1 MGDKN
6 ETWTPNYD
14 NCDKVSDRCPV
25 EYTIYQ
31 DYLSEP
37 ASGFFAI
44 AFALL
49 FLAQILQGFRAKT
62 WSYMIWLGI
71 GTVFEVAGHVG
82 RFGLGRNP
90 WQQNVFIVQYLTL
103 LLAPTLVAA
112 AISVTFKHLVVWY
125 GARWSL
131 LKPRLYPLVF
141 VGTDFIS
148 IFIQIIGG
156 GLTAMQSMGKG
167 SETTQKLGEALV
179 IGGVAFQVANM
190 LCCGGLMLLYA
201 RRRKQA
207 MKQRDPLMG
216 NATDMYTTGMPTRGR
231 VPVAREEATLKEA
244 KRVKWFVYALGI
256 AYTCI
261 IIRCAYR
268 IAETVPDIGVDV
280 LRNETLFIV
289 FDATMMLIS
298 IGAVTILHP
307 CFFFPYL
314 GLRKKQKNQSKVYE
328 GYRMESSSALTSLE
342 LVTPNGNV
350 SDDAVQ
356 LQNLDQRFESR
367 ASDAQFSLPPVDG
380 GRKAYLF
387 LAACWV
393 VEAVTFGFGFS
404 FGVFQEYYSHHEPFA
419 GSNSIAAIGTTT
431 TGMLY
436 LGAPFVVII
445 CRFYPRQARWFT
457 YAGLFVTSLAM
468 VMSSFCTTVPQLIAT
483 QGVLFGIGG
492 CFAYCPCTLYID
504 EWFVRRKGFAYGIVW
519 SAAGAGGAVLPLIL
533 ETLLK
538 NYGFQTTV
546 RICAGIL
553 FATAAPIAYFIKP
566 RLPLS
571 ATIHR
576 KPLNMRFVTSRVF
589 LLHQLVNVVEATGY
603 FLPTIYLPTYAR
615 TTFGT
620 STILSALTVIL
631 VNIATTIGL
640 MVMGSLSDKLAVTTC
655 MLISAVGVGI
665 SVLLVWGLTASLPV
679 LYVFCVMYGLFA
691 GSWASIWPGIMR
703 EVTQKF
709 QDENEH
715 IDPVMVHGHLCV
727 GRGVGNII
735 SGPLSGSLIRGQPWQ
750 GRVIGGYGSGY
761 GILILYTGLT
771 GLVSG
776 MNFLWRYVN
785 VL

>member
-1 MGDKN
+1 MSQTSI
-6 ETWTPNYD
+6 EL
-14 NCDKVSDRCPV
+14 
-25 EYTIYQ
+25 I
-31 DYLSEP
+31 
-37 ASGFFAI
+37 
-44 AFALL
+44 
-49 FLAQILQGFRAKT
+49 
-62 WSYMIWLGI
+62 
-71 GTVFEVAGHVG
+71 
-82 RFGLGRNP
+82 
-90 WQQNVFIVQYLTL
+90 TL
-103 LLAPTLVAA
+103 
-112 AISVTFKHLVVWY
+112 
-125 GARWSL
+125 
-131 LKPRLYPLVF
+131 
-141 VGTDFIS
+141 
-148 IFIQIIGG
+148 
-156 GLTAMQSMGKG
+156 
-167 SETTQKLGEALV
+167 
-179 IGGVAFQVANM
+179 N
-190 LCCGGLMLLYA
+190 
-201 RRRKQA
+201 
-207 MKQRDPLMG
+207 
-216 NATDMYTTGMPTRGR
+216 
-231 VPVAREEATLKEA
+231 
-244 KRVKWFVYALGI
+244 
-256 AYTCI
+256 
-261 IIRCAYR
+261 
-268 IAETVPDIGVDV
+268 
-280 LRNETLFIV
+280 
-289 FDATMMLIS
+289 
-298 IGAVTILHP
+298 
-307 CFFFPYL
+307 
-314 GLRKKQKNQSKVYE
+314 
-328 GYRMESSSALTSLE
+328 
-342 LVTPNGNV
+342 
-350 SDDAVQ
+350 
-356 LQNLDQRFESR
+356 R
-367 ASDAQFSLPPVDG
+367 ASSNEAGKLPDTFDDHSDSRTDAEFSLPPVDG
-380 GRKAYLF
+380 GRKAWLF

-404 FGVFQEYYSHHEPFA
+404 FGVFQEYYSHNEPFA
-419 GSNSIAAIGTTT
+419 GSSNIAAIGTTT

-468 VMSSFCTTVPQLIAT
+468 AMSSFCTTVEQLIAT

-519 SAAGAGGAVLPLIL
+519 SAAGAGGAVLPLVL
-533 ETLLK
+533 EVLLK

-546 RICAGIL
+546 RICSGIL
-553 FATAAPIAYFIKP
+553 FGAAAPLAYFIKP

-571 ATIHR
+571 AIIHR
-576 KPLNMRFVTSRVF
+576 KPLNMRFVTSRTF

-620 STILSALTVIL
+620 STTLSALTIIL
-631 VNIATTIGL
+631 VNVAATIGL

-703 EVTQKF
+703 DVCQKF

-715 IDPVMVHGHLCV
+715 VDPVMVHGHLCA

-750 GRVIGGYGSGY
+750 GKVIGGYGSGY